1 MTQLDAFTL
10 NLLEN
15 DEVLAVDQD
24 PLGQQAKTI
33 STTANTRILSK
44 DMADGSKAIGLFNF
58 GEETSIQVNW
68 ADLGLK
74 GKLHVRDLW
83 RQKDLGKFKDCFA
96 TTVPHHGVML
106 IRVW

>member
-1 MTQLDAFTL
+1 
-10 NLLEN
+10 
-15 DEVLAVDQD
+15 
-24 PLGQQAKTI
+24 
-33 STTANTRILSK
+33 
-44 DMADGSKAIGLFNF
+44 MADGSKAIGLFNF